1 MRSRGANIVVVA
13 LTAVLAVCPFLP
25 ALEGTFLGWD
35 DRRAL
40 IDFDGWRSGDW
51 LASIRW
57 AFTSLDMGMYRPLTW
72 LSYRLDFALSGLE
85 PSAFHRTNLVVHA
98 LVAGLAVAALRRWIV
113 VARLELD
120 ERWAALMA
128 LAFAVHPLRVQVV
141 AWVSARADALAAAFL
156 LVAVLAWL
164 RFVETRSVGAR
175 IAWHVAFG
183 FSLLCK
189 PIALAGAFVFFVA
202 GWWLARRRPELRGPS
217 FIDAAI
223 GAAMAVLISLPLAL
237 AKGVVHTVGGLPEL
251 PASAAFT
258 ALHNSVQPL
267 WKLLWPMSLGI
278 AEPAWPFEP
287 FEVAYVLGALVAVAL
302 GAFIWSMRARAP
314 GLAVTALA
322 WLALMGPMLGVV
334 PFGYEL
340 TADRFSYLP
349 SLALLPGALWLMSR
363 VQRRQWF
370 ALAVPVL
377 VFWSVLAWQHT
388 GVWQTSE
395 KLWRYTLAQNPRSAL
410 ALTGLGDDLLK
421 QNRVAEGEALYL
433 RAIEWLPPY
442 EPTLLGLGFADLAQG
457 RPHAAIPKL
466 DRYIQT
472 HPENRAARRFFD
484 AAEDARDEMDAKRAQ

>member
-1 MRSRGANIVVVA
+1 MLVSTA
-13 LTAVLAVCPFLP
+13 LAAVGPFLP
-25 ALEGTFLGWD
+25 ALNGTFLGWD

-40 IDFDGWRSGDW
+40 VDFDGWRSGGW
-51 LASIRW
+51 LESIRW

-72 LSYRLDFALSGLE
+72 LSYRLDFALFGLE
-85 PSAFHRTNLVVHA
+85 PAAFHRTNLVIHA
-98 LVAGLAVAALRRWIV
+98 LVAGLAVAALRRWV
-113 VARLELD
+113 AAARLDLD
-120 ERWAALMA
+120 ERWAALVA

-141 AWVSARADALAAAFL
+141 AWVSARADALATAFF

-175 IAWHVAFG
+175 VAWHVAFAG
-183 FSLLCK
+183 SLLCK
-189 PIALAGAFVFFVA
+189 PIALAAPVVFFIA
-202 GWWLARRRPELRGPS
+202 GWWLTRRRPS
-217 FIDAAI
+217 FADVLIGLTMSAA
-223 GAAMAVLISLPLAL
+223 ISLPLAL
-237 AKGVVHTVGGLPEL
+237 AKGVVHSGGGLPQL

-267 WKLLWPMSLGI
+267 WKVLWPMSLGI

-287 FEVAYVLGALVAVAL
+287 FEVPYVVGALAAVAL
-302 GAFIWSMRARAP
+302 ATFIWSRRAQTP

-349 SLALLPGALWLMSR
+349 TLALLPGALWLMSR
-363 VQRRQWF
+363 LPRRQW
-370 ALAVPVL
+370 LAVAAPVL
-377 VFWSVLAWQHT
+377 LFWSVLAWQHT

-395 KLWRYTLAQNPRSAL
+395 QLWRYTLAQNPRSAL

-466 DRYIQT
+466 NRYIET
-472 HPENRAARRFFD
+472 HPENRAARRFLD
-484 AAEDARDEMDAKRAQ
+484 AAEDARDALDAQRAQ